1 MRTAAGVIV
10 AATLVVVV
18 GGGALFRL
26 LDHEEYQ
33 TIWTGMWFALQTVT
47 TVGYGDVTPKNP
59 SGKIVAA
66 LIMLEGVAF
75 LAIVTAAITSTFVT
89 RAARERLAT
98 VEGGETDDASRIEA
112 RFHDPRC
119 RWRVLDRPP
128 PRDRGRVPAVR
139 EGDRA
144 RQLGRAGAAGR
155 GLPRRGRRRARAGS
169 LVFHKTNG
177 PVDLR
182 GFRNW
187 CDWTPRADWRRPE
200 GPDSNVGAGS
210 STP

>member
-1 MRTAAGVIV
+1 MSYHLSAPGGQTIDWSVAVAGESKNTPRGRRVSKAARRVKALPTPSPIERRMTKFLREPPKMRTAAGVIV

-98 VEGGETDDASRIEA
+98 VEGAETDDVSRIEA
-112 RFHDPRC
+112 RFDDLAAQLNRLESTIGRLAGPEP
-119 RWRVLDRPP
+119 DR
-128 PRDRGRVPAVR
+128 
-139 EGDRA
+139 
-144 RQLGRAGAAGR
+144 
-155 GLPRRGRRRARAGS
+155 
-169 LVFHKTNG
+169 
-177 PVDLR
+177 
-182 GFRNW
+182 
-187 CDWTPRADWRRPE
+187 
-200 GPDSNVGAGS
+200 S
-210 STP
+210 SE